1 LEGTLR
7 TMQKI
12 RNAGDR
18 IKLRFHPLAKS
29 LLIVPASLVREDV
42 ILLAIHNFP
51 VPMSREFALQMAVFC
66 GSYEGQRR
74 PIPVIHAKFPVNRPL
89 SGNWLSETVLLRTGS
104 RAINLLKLQV
114 FLVSC
119 GTRNCPPLSG
129 VCRNTYWR
137 KRR

>member
-7 TMQKI
+7 TLQEI

-29 LLIVPASLVREDV
+29 LLIVPASLFREDV
-42 ILLAIHNFP
+42 ILLAPHNFP

-66 GSYEGQRR
+66 GPYEGQRR

-89 SGNWLSETVLLRTGS
+89 SGNWLSETVLLQTGS
-104 RAINLLKLQV
+104 RASNILIYRIFCL
-114 FLVSC
+114 
-119 GTRNCPPLSG
+119 R
-129 VCRNTYWR
+129 
-137 KRR
+137 